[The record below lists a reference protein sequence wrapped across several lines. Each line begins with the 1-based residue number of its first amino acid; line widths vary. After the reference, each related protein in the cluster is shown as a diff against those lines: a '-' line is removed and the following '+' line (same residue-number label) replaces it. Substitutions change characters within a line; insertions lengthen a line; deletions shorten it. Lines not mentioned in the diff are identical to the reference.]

1 MLKLQLFH
9 LIIFLTCYTT
19 FSLSTYRENKIFQEF
34 LLYPPDSA
42 RRYTHTNRGS
52 YFGYSVATYIGQS
65 QPSCLVGAPRA
76 SHSGSGNSGTNEST
90 GVVYRLD
97 MDLTFPFCSVVPIAT
112 TDELRKEVGT
122 PTPGI
127 SYWLGGTVAAANNAV
142 DGIQLGCDFRYLFN
156 SDLMS
161 EMPNDLVSNSDDR
174 YKSSIKSKSSLGIGN
189 CALYTGTSMQYVS
202 VDPCHSQEEGACLA
216 GFSADVQAGNQSG
229 EALVALGM
237 PGSYLTEGN
246 LFLGRYRGRELIHA
260 IRLKSSS
267 HDLKHKGFGLG
278 YAIALAKLNN
288 NNKRIGQQKQP
299 QSDDQQNTQSNINI
313 IASSPMWID
322 NDYRGIV
329 MILNQA
335 MDLGGITYLRD
346 KWSHVGS
353 YFGYSLAVADL
364 DGNGLAD
371 IIVGAPYFTRHQS
384 QETLDDSTSSKHYNQ
399 NEGTQWSNLL
409 PDIGRVYVFYGN
421 HLNSS
426 SLLSES
432 KQRPEIPDYF
442 AQDPVILD
450 GPQFP
455 RGRFGHALTN
465 IGDVDGDGTEDLAVS
480 CPYCTDP
487 NGETDK
493 GAVFIYLGKKDSVL
507 NTEPFQSIW
516 PSDLPKQSPVTVCGS
531 TDFTSDYVT
540 DAPRQFTAFGWS
552 LSGST
557 DLDGNYAPDLVIGDY
572 ESDQVVML
580 RGRNTLWFDLPQWD
594 LPTQPTL
601 SWQGKNTLTCNGRC
615 SFPIHLSARI
625 NGNRQLLKEIKDWK
639 LRLHVD
645 LDSDVQQPEKKRL
658 IIQSTRKRTNY
669 SSIAPGLI
677 DMLVELKADELT
689 EGSKR
694 ITLFDFIVE
703 PLTTKVSELLWKPLR
718 INVTL
723 NPVLDSM
730 SFIEHTSITSW
741 ILHPFLGN
749 RSFISRSMQFANP
762 ACGVDNICR
771 PDLQIQMT
779 DISEGPFDKSVI
791 YFRERVSQRNIT
803 VSITNLGENAYSTQL
818 HMIFPDQLSF
828 SILEGLPCQT
838 VTANELKQTKLIC
851 QLDDP
856 LGYTGDDHMYKF
868 TFQINTAGAFRL
880 LDEPLNDQ
888 PENIS
893 EQDASQIF
901 QQQQQHKNNHN
912 NVYNDH
918 RNDDIERVNSLSRIT
933 NKPNEMRTEFHRQTS
948 SVWMET
954 NKNYESNPKQTYNSY
969 NQHFTKRSK
978 RSSSTPLIPKD
989 LTITAEVISGNTD
1002 YNMNNNKANI
1012 TYRLKLAAK
1021 VELSSS
1027 ALDRTVIDFRNFSV
1041 QPYEMQ
1047 RIHPETIGPE
1057 LKHVYLVTNDGPS
1070 PVESF
1075 WVNLTIPIQT
1085 RDGEHLV
1092 YLLDRLRYQAED
1104 GGPPRFENISPDV
1117 VSAEGHVRGQ
1127 CVTPEWALN
1136 PLRLNAVHRGRVDK
1150 FSRSQSL
1157 SRSFRSKLLK
1167 ERYRRNVKRKN
1178 EKTTLSST
1186 NDYDYLIDNQSVQSK
1201 DTIRN
1206 TRSILHGIRK
1216 RQQEI
1221 IKCGEK
1227 VSDLGYPVCAV
1238 ISCHVNGLS
1247 RGDAVRI
1254 ILRGWIWADTFFR
1267 YKISDFAIVSEA
1279 NAKLEQISFGIKLDS
1294 NLTIQPLAISQN
1306 FVFEG
1311 INVSL
1316 FREIPLW
1323 PFILGSILGLALL
1336 ALLIFTMWRCGFF
1349 HRKQI
1354 YDNHLQ
1360 PYPHENNNVVN
1371 NGNSINPIFIE
1382 PRKI

>member
-1 MLKLQLFH
+1 MHHLTNMISSQLFY
-9 LIIFLTCYTT
+9 LLIFLTRYT
-19 FSLSTYRENKIFQEF
+19 LSSSYRENKIVQEL

-42 RRYTHTNRGS
+42 RLYAHINRGS

-65 QPSCLVGAPRA
+65 QPSCLVGAPKA
-76 SHSGSGNSGTNEST
+76 SHGSNVNEST

-97 MDLTFPFCSVVPIAT
+97 LDLTFPLCSVVPIAT

-122 PTPGI
+122 PTPGV
-127 SYWLGGTVAAANNAV
+127 SHWLGGTVAAANNAV

-156 SDLMS
+156 SDLLN
-161 EMPNDLVSNSDDR
+161 EIPNDLTASSADQF
-174 YKSSIKSKSSLGIGN
+174 KSSSIKSKSSLGIGN

-216 GFSADVQAGNQSG
+216 GFSADVKAGNQSG

-246 LFLGRYRGRELIHA
+246 IFLGRYRGRELINA

-288 NNKRIGQQKQP
+288 DNNQKLIGQYKQS
-299 QSDDQQNTQSNINI
+299 QSDDQQHFQSNINVI
-313 IASSPMWID
+313 TSSPMWID
-322 NDYRGIV
+322 NEYRGII

-335 MDLGGITYLRD
+335 MDLGGITYLKD

-364 DGNGLAD
+364 DGNGLVD
-371 IIVGAPYFTRHQS
+371 IIVGAPYFTRRQNQEGLQDTTNAEQS
-384 QETLDDSTSSKHYNQ
+384 NH
-399 NEGTQWSNLL
+399 NEGIQWSNLL
-409 PDIGRVYVFYGN
+409 PDIGRVYIFYGN
-421 HLNSS
+421 HLNVSN
-426 SLLSES
+426 LLSDS

-442 AQDPVILD
+442 TQDPVILE
-450 GPQFP
+450 GPKSP
-455 RGRFGHALTN
+455 KGRFGHALTN

-480 CPYCTDP
+480 CPYCSDP
-487 NGETDK
+487 DGRADK
-493 GAVFIYLGKKDSVL
+493 GAVFIYLGKKDSIMD
-507 NTEPFQSIW
+507 TEPFQSIW
-516 PSDLPKQSPVTVCGS
+516 PSDLPKLPAVTICGS
-531 TDFTSDYVT
+531 TDFISDDIPKV
-540 DAPRQFTAFGWS
+540 PRLFTAFGWS
-552 LSGST
+552 LSGSY

-572 ESDQVVML
+572 GSDQVVML
-580 RGRNTLWFDLPQWD
+580 RGRNTLWFDSPLWE

-601 SWQGKNTLTCNGRC
+601 SWRYKDTLTCDEQC
-615 SFPIHLSARI
+615 HFPIQLSARI
-625 NGNRQLLKEIKDWK
+625 NGKQHLLKQIKNWK
-639 LRLHVD
+639 LRLNID
-645 LDSDVQQPEKKRL
+645 LDSDVEQPENKRL
-658 IIQSTRKRTNY
+658 IIQTTRKQMVYQSTVNG
-669 SSIAPGLI
+669 II
-677 DMLVELKADELT
+677 DMLVELKTDEFM
-689 EGSKR
+689 EQNSSR
-694 ITLFDFIVE
+694 ITLFDFVVK
-703 PLTTKVSELLWKPLR
+703 PLTSKVNALLWKPVR

-723 NPVLDSM
+723 NPVHDPM
-730 SFIEHTSITSW
+730 SFVEHKSISSW

-749 RSFISRSMQFANP
+749 RNFLSHSMQFSNP
-762 ACGVDNICR
+762 TCGVDNICR
-771 PDLQIQMT
+771 PDLQVQMT
-779 DISEGPFDKSVI
+779 DISEGPTDKSII

-803 VSITNLGENAYSTQL
+803 VHVKNLGENAYSTQL
-818 HMIFPDQLSF
+818 NMIFPNQLSF
-828 SILEGLPCQT
+828 SIPEGLLCQT
-838 VTANELKQTKLIC
+838 ETLNNLKQTQIIC
-851 QLDDP
+851 NLDDP
-856 LGYTGDDHMYKF
+856 LSYTGDVHHYSF
-868 TFQINTAGAFRL
+868 NFQINTAGAFRQ
-880 LDEPLNDQ
+880 LDEPINDQ
-888 PENIS
+888 PENVS
-893 EQDASQIF
+893 EYDTLRKQYSQ
-901 QQQQQHKNNHN
+901 
-912 NVYNDH
+912 
-918 RNDDIERVNSLSRIT
+918 NDDMNSLSKMI
-933 NKPNEMRTEFHRQTS
+933 NKPNNADDYEMRQS
-948 SVWMET
+948 SSVVWME
-954 NKNYESNPKQTYNSY
+954 NNYDNYNQIHTKPIYQSY
-969 NQHFTKRSK
+969 NVKRSK
-978 RSSSTPLIPKD
+978 RDTFSIPED
-989 LTITAEVISGNTD
+989 LTITAKVTSGNTD
-1002 YNMNNNKANI
+1002 DNMNNNEASI
-1012 TYRLKLAAK
+1012 TYKLKLAAK

-1027 ALDRTVIDFRNFSV
+1027 ALDRTIIDFRNFSV

-1057 LKHVYLVTNDGPS
+1057 LKHVYLVTNAGPS
-1070 PVESF
+1070 PLESF

-1117 VSAEGHVRGQ
+1117 VSAEGHVRGL
-1127 CVTPEWALN
+1127 CITPEWALN
-1136 PLRLNAVHRGRVDK
+1136 PLRLNAVHRNRADEFAK
-1150 FSRSQSL
+1150 LQSL
-1157 SRSFRSKLLK
+1157 SRSFRSHFSIS
-1167 ERYRRNVKRKN
+1167 RYRRAMKWKIKN
-1178 EKTTLSST
+1178 QESSYI
-1186 NDYDYLIDNQSVQSK
+1186 NDKHNFIDDNQPINSK

-1206 TRSILHGIRK
+1206 ARSILHGVRK

-1238 ISCHVNGLS
+1238 ITCRVNGLS

-1254 ILRGWIWADTFFR
+1254 VLRGWIWADTFFR

-1279 NAKLEQISFGIKLDS
+1279 NAKLEETAFGIKIDG

-1323 PFILGSILGLALL
+1323 PFILGSVLGLALL

-1360 PYPHENNNVVN
+1360 QYSHD
-1371 NGNSINPIFIE
+1371 NGNNINSNGNGINQIFIE
-1382 PRKI
+1382 SRKM